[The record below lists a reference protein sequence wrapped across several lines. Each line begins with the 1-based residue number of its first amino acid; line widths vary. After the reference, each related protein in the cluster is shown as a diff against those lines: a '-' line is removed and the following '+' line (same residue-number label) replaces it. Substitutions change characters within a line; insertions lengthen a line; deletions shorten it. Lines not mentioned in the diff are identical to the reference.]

1 MDGFNSFERLVA
13 GITKDER
20 IALLKKIQESVDP
33 DSQILE
39 SPSQARH
46 AEGGDIET
54 WLKEESL
61 FVRILLYIKALF
73 SNTAVGTVYNNHLLA
88 NEAKIVSKKYPGIFD
103 YRRRILTADFY
114 EKLIELKRAADF
126 FAPVISGLENDPG
139 SFYVFL
145 SSLVAPEISSR
156 MSDEADPKSLPL
168 TREISSE
175 LRASMLR
182 KIEEI
187 LQNIPADQRNAVYQ
201 AIKGAEWLRQFV
213 RLPFERFIASFSTV
227 LDPTYTCSF
236 DSVTTELAS
245 FARVLCNG
253 PRICPEILESFYLF
267 SADNCLFENGNEVP
281 SAEEYME
288 KAASQISL
296 IKMFITTVPLKVL
309 GCFAYRSAT
318 WQPGRPEGAED
329 WFVKYKNRWKKWFD
343 ERWSQWL
350 ENRKKEAVRIKMND
364 SFGISVF
371 PLMPHRPW
379 CSMWG
384 GLIFPNEYALGFLYT
399 FMKKMY
405 INYSPTLKT
414 LSLEGDFYQKENRV
428 EFTDSCNELNRIN
441 MVLDVLDGKL
451 LPDGEY
457 GSIFNRYNDDH
468 MRTIQIQA
476 KINALVDTITTETS
490 VIIAQFC
497 DTVRL
502 MLLILGGI
510 MAEKR
515 DSRYD
520 SLSNLS
526 IIQGK
531 DNQVFR
537 KKLADI
543 RTGFES
549 SLDIIKELETVIAP
563 PGLS

>member
-13 GITKDER
+13 GITKDES

-156 MSDEADPKSLPL
+156 MSDEADPESLPL

-296 IKMFITTVPLKVL
+296 
-309 GCFAYRSAT
+309 
-318 WQPGRPEGAED
+318 
-329 WFVKYKNRWKKWFD
+329 
-343 ERWSQWL
+343 
-350 ENRKKEAVRIKMND
+350 IKMND